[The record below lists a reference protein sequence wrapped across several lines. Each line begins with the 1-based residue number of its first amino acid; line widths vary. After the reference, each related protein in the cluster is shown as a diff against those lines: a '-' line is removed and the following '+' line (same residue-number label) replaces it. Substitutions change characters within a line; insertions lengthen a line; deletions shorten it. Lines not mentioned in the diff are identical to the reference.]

1 MKFTLQNNEHWYK
14 HEPKEY
20 YLQSHSRP
28 HSIDRRNNMNT
39 PIKTPKI
46 SSAIL
51 LFLVLSLVITQSTC
65 VNDYKVIDNM
75 NDTSFELVNQ
85 DSIRV
90 QFPEDFHGQYV
101 VLGFIYTN
109 CPDICPL
116 ITQNLIKIQKELGY
130 PANVQFL
137 GVSFDPKRDTPDVLH
152 RYKEVF
158 KVNENINFL
167 TGEPIIV
174 QNFMDSVRVRT
185 QVSMRTNTESGKE
198 IYFLNH
204 SDKIMVMN
212 PKGEIIIEYGG
223 SMPSIP
229 SLIVQDLQSLIQ

>member
-1 MKFTLQNNEHWYK
+1 MLW
-14 HEPKEY
+14 
-20 YLQSHSRP
+20 S
-28 HSIDRRNNMNT
+28 
-39 PIKTPKI
+39 
-46 SSAIL
+46 L
-51 LFLVLSLVITQSTC
+51 LLSLIFIQSAC
-65 VNDYKVIDNM
+65 MNDYKIIDDM
-75 NDTSFELVNQ
+75 NDASFELVNQ
-85 DSIRV
+85 DSV
-90 QFPEDFHGQYV
+90 NVNFPIDFRGQYV
-101 VLGFIYTN
+101 VMGFLYTN

-116 ITQNLIKIQKELGY
+116 ITQNLIKIQKDLGY

-137 GVSFDPKRDTPDVLH
+137 GVSFDPKRDTPEVLH

-158 KVNENINFL
+158 KVDDNVNFL
-167 TGEPIIV
+167 TGEPTII
-174 QNFMDSVRVRT
+174 QTFMDSVRVRT
-185 QVSMRTNTESGKE
+185 QESMRTTTESGKE

>member
-1 MKFTLQNNEHWYK
+1 MLW
-14 HEPKEY
+14 
-20 YLQSHSRP
+20 S
-28 HSIDRRNNMNT
+28 
-39 PIKTPKI
+39 
-46 SSAIL
+46 L
-51 LFLVLSLVITQSTC
+51 LLSLIFIQSAC
-65 VNDYKVIDNM
+65 MNDYKIIDDM
-75 NDTSFELVNQ
+75 NDASFELVNQ
-85 DSIRV
+85 DSV
-90 QFPEDFHGQYV
+90 NVNFPIDFRGQYV
-101 VLGFIYTN
+101 VMGFVYTN

-116 ITQNLIKIQKELGY
+116 ITQNLIKIQKDLGY

-137 GVSFDPKRDTPDVLH
+137 GVSFDPKRDTPEVLH

-158 KVNENINFL
+158 KVDDNVNFL
-167 TGEPIIV
+167 TGEPTIV
-174 QNFMDSVRVRT
+174 QTFMDSVRVRT
-185 QVSMRTNTESGKE
+185 QESMRTTTENGKE

>member
-1 MKFTLQNNEHWYK
+1 MNISLKTL
-14 HEPKEY
+14 
-20 YLQSHSRP
+20 
-28 HSIDRRNNMNT
+28 NT
-39 PIKTPKI
+39 
-46 SSAIL
+46 SSVMLWSL
-51 LFLVLSLVITQSTC
+51 LLSLIFVQSAC
-65 VNDYKVIDNM
+65 MNDYKIIDDM
-75 NDTSFELVNQ
+75 NDASFELVNQ
-85 DSIRV
+85 DSV
-90 QFPEDFHGQYV
+90 KVSFPEDFRGQYV
-101 VLGFIYTN
+101 VMGFVYTN

-116 ITQNLIKIQKELGY
+116 ITQNLINIQKDLGY

-137 GVSFDPKRDTPDVLH
+137 GVSFDPERDTPDVLH

-158 KVNENINFL
+158 NVDDNVNFL
-167 TGEPIIV
+167 TGEPTIV
-174 QNFMDSVRVRT
+174 QTFMDSVRVRT
-185 QVSMRTNTESGKE
+185 QESMRTTTESGKE

>member
-1 MKFTLQNNEHWYK
+1 
-14 HEPKEY
+14 
-20 YLQSHSRP
+20 
-28 HSIDRRNNMNT
+28 MN
-39 PIKTPKI
+39 
-46 SSAIL
+46 
-51 LFLVLSLVITQSTC
+51 LSLKTLNTSSVMLWSLMLSLIFIQSAC
-65 VNDYKVIDNM
+65 MNDYKMIDDM
-75 NDTSFELVNQ
+75 NDASFELVNQ
-85 DSIRV
+85 DSV
-90 QFPEDFHGQYV
+90 KVSFPEDFRGQYV
-101 VLGFIYTN
+101 VMGFVYTN

-116 ITQNLIKIQKELGY
+116 ITQNLIKIQKDLGY

-158 KVNENINFL
+158 NVDDNVNFL
-167 TGEPIIV
+167 TGEPTIV
-174 QNFMDSVRVRT
+174 QTFMDSVRVRT
-185 QVSMRTNTESGKE
+185 QESMRTTTESGKE

>member
-1 MKFTLQNNEHWYK
+1 MLW
-14 HEPKEY
+14 
-20 YLQSHSRP
+20 S
-28 HSIDRRNNMNT
+28 
-39 PIKTPKI
+39 
-46 SSAIL
+46 L
-51 LFLVLSLVITQSTC
+51 LLSLIFIQSAC
-65 VNDYKVIDNM
+65 MNDYKIIDDM
-75 NDTSFELVNQ
+75 NDASFELVNQ
-85 DSIRV
+85 DSV
-90 QFPEDFHGQYV
+90 NVNFPIDFRGQYV
-101 VLGFIYTN
+101 VMGFVYTN

-116 ITQNLIKIQKELGY
+116 ITQNLIKIQKDLGY

-137 GVSFDPKRDTPDVLH
+137 GVSFDPKRDTPEVLH

-158 KVNENINFL
+158 KVDDNVNFL
-167 TGEPIIV
+167 TGEPTII
-174 QNFMDSVRVRT
+174 QTFMDSVRVRT
-185 QVSMRTNTESGKE
+185 QESMRTSTESGKE

>member
-1 MKFTLQNNEHWYK
+1 
-14 HEPKEY
+14 
-20 YLQSHSRP
+20 
-28 HSIDRRNNMNT
+28 MNT
-39 PIKTPKI
+39 SLKTLNK
-46 SSAIL
+46 SSVMLWSL
-51 LFLVLSLVITQSTC
+51 LLSLIFIQSAC
-65 VNDYKVIDNM
+65 MNDYKIIDDM
-75 NDTSFELVNQ
+75 NDASFELVNQ
-85 DSIRV
+85 DSV
-90 QFPEDFHGQYV
+90 NVNFPIDFRGQYV
-101 VLGFIYTN
+101 VMGFVYTN

-116 ITQNLIKIQKELGY
+116 ITQNLIKIQKDLGY

-137 GVSFDPKRDTPDVLH
+137 GVSFDPKRDTPEVLH

-158 KVNENINFL
+158 KVDDNVNFL
-167 TGEPIIV
+167 TGEPTII
-174 QNFMDSVRVRT
+174 QTFMDSVRVRT
-185 QVSMRTNTESGKE
+185 QESMRTTTESGKE

>member
-1 MKFTLQNNEHWYK
+1 MLW
-14 HEPKEY
+14 
-20 YLQSHSRP
+20 S
-28 HSIDRRNNMNT
+28 
-39 PIKTPKI
+39 
-46 SSAIL
+46 L
-51 LFLVLSLVITQSTC
+51 LLSLIFIQSAC
-65 VNDYKVIDNM
+65 MNDYKIIDDM
-75 NDTSFELVNQ
+75 NDASFELVNQ
-85 DSIRV
+85 DSV
-90 QFPEDFHGQYV
+90 KVSFPEDFRGQYV
-101 VLGFIYTN
+101 VMGFVYTN

-116 ITQNLIKIQKELGY
+116 ITQNLIKIQKDLGY

-137 GVSFDPKRDTPDVLH
+137 GVSFDPKRDTQDVLH

-158 KVNENINFL
+158 NVDDNVNFL
-167 TGEPIIV
+167 TGEPTIV
-174 QNFMDSVRVRT
+174 QTFMDSVRVRT
-185 QVSMRTNTESGKE
+185 QESMRTTTESGKE

>member
-1 MKFTLQNNEHWYK
+1 M
-14 HEPKEY
+14 
-20 YLQSHSRP
+20 
-28 HSIDRRNNMNT
+28 D
-39 PIKTPKI
+39 
-46 SSAIL
+46 
-51 LFLVLSLVITQSTC
+51 
-65 VNDYKVIDNM
+65 DYKIIDDM
-75 NDTSFELVNQ
+75 NDASFELVNQ
-85 DSIRV
+85 DSV
-90 QFPEDFHGQYV
+90 NVNFPIDFRGQYV
-101 VLGFIYTN
+101 VMGFVYTN

-116 ITQNLIKIQKELGY
+116 ITQNLIKIQKDLGY

-137 GVSFDPKRDTPDVLH
+137 GVSFDPKRDTPEVLH

-158 KVNENINFL
+158 KVDDNVNFL
-167 TGEPIIV
+167 TGEPTII
-174 QNFMDSVRVRT
+174 QTFMDSVRVRT
-185 QVSMRTNTESGKE
+185 QESMRTTTESGKE

>member
-1 MKFTLQNNEHWYK
+1 
-14 HEPKEY
+14 
-20 YLQSHSRP
+20 
-28 HSIDRRNNMNT
+28 MNT
-39 PIKTPKI
+39 SLKTLNK
-46 SSAIL
+46 SSVMLWSL
-51 LFLVLSLVITQSTC
+51 LLSLIFIQSAC
-65 VNDYKVIDNM
+65 MNDYKIIDDM
-75 NDTSFELVNQ
+75 NDASFELVNQ
-85 DSIRV
+85 DSV
-90 QFPEDFHGQYV
+90 NVNFPIDFRGQYV
-101 VLGFIYTN
+101 VMGFVYTN

-116 ITQNLIKIQKELGY
+116 ITQNLIKIQKDLGY

-137 GVSFDPKRDTPDVLH
+137 GVSFDPKRDTPEVLH

-158 KVNENINFL
+158 KVDDNVNFL
-167 TGEPIIV
+167 TGEPIII
-174 QNFMDSVRVRT
+174 QTFMDSVRVRT
-185 QVSMRTNTESGKE
+185 QESMRTTTENGKE

>member
-1 MKFTLQNNEHWYK
+1 
-14 HEPKEY
+14 
-20 YLQSHSRP
+20 
-28 HSIDRRNNMNT
+28 MNT
-39 PIKTPKI
+39 SLKTLNK
-46 SSAIL
+46 SSVMLWSL
-51 LFLVLSLVITQSTC
+51 LLSLIFIQSAC
-65 VNDYKVIDNM
+65 MNDYKIIDDM
-75 NDTSFELVNQ
+75 NDASFELVNQ
-85 DSIRV
+85 DSLNV
-90 QFPEDFHGQYV
+90 NFPIDFRGQYV
-101 VLGFIYTN
+101 VMGFVYTN

-116 ITQNLIKIQKELGY
+116 ITQNLIKIQKDLGY

-137 GVSFDPKRDTPDVLH
+137 GVSFDPKRDTPEVLH

-158 KVNENINFL
+158 KVDDNVNFL
-167 TGEPIIV
+167 TGEPTII
-174 QNFMDSVRVRT
+174 QTFMDSVRVRT
-185 QVSMRTNTESGKE
+185 QESMRTTTESGKE

>member
-1 MKFTLQNNEHWYK
+1 MLW
-14 HEPKEY
+14 
-20 YLQSHSRP
+20 S
-28 HSIDRRNNMNT
+28 
-39 PIKTPKI
+39 
-46 SSAIL
+46 L
-51 LFLVLSLVITQSTC
+51 LLSLIFIQSAC
-65 VNDYKVIDNM
+65 MDDYKIIDDM
-75 NDTSFELVNQ
+75 NDASFELVNQ
-85 DSIRV
+85 DSV
-90 QFPEDFHGQYV
+90 NVNFPIDFRGQYV
-101 VLGFIYTN
+101 VMGFVYTN

-116 ITQNLIKIQKELGY
+116 ITQNLIKIQKDLGY

-137 GVSFDPKRDTPDVLH
+137 GVSFDPKRDTPEVLH

-158 KVNENINFL
+158 KVDDNVNFL
-167 TGEPIIV
+167 TGEPTII
-174 QNFMDSVRVRT
+174 QTFMDSVRVRT
-185 QVSMRTNTESGKE
+185 QESMRTTTESGKE

>member
-1 MKFTLQNNEHWYK
+1 MLWS
-14 HEPKEY
+14 
-20 YLQSHSRP
+20 L
-28 HSIDRRNNMNT
+28 M
-39 PIKTPKI
+39 
-46 SSAIL
+46 
-51 LFLVLSLVITQSTC
+51 LSLIFIQSAC
-65 VNDYKVIDNM
+65 MNDYKIIDDM
-75 NDTSFELVNQ
+75 NDASFELVNQ
-85 DSIRV
+85 DSV
-90 QFPEDFHGQYV
+90 KVSFPEDFRGQYV
-101 VLGFIYTN
+101 VMGFVYTN

-116 ITQNLIKIQKELGY
+116 ITQNLIKIQKDLGY

-158 KVNENINFL
+158 NVDDNVNFL
-167 TGEPIIV
+167 TGEPTIV
-174 QNFMDSVRVRT
+174 QTFMDSVRVRT
-185 QVSMRTNTESGKE
+185 QESMRTTTESGKE